1 VCVLRPLEGVLDIEV
16 NEVRRKLEQ
25 LEPGNRPPDPRPLID
40 DLLQTNL
47 PELERTL
54 RQIQERFK
62 NAPPRPQASAPP
74 RSPVPPIVAAV
85 NRGSQRYTDIKAP
98 VLAIYAF
105 EEVQGPDGSPNRMA
119 AEARNQMKR
128 DQAAAFEAGVPSARV
143 VRLDNASHHVFRSNE
158 SDVLREID
166 AFIRSLTKLDD
177 KPKP

>member
-1 VCVLRPLEGVLDIEV
+1 
-16 NEVRRKLEQ
+16 
-25 LEPGNRPPDPRPLID
+25 
-40 DLLQTNL
+40 
-47 PELERTL
+47 
-54 RQIQERFK
+54 
-62 NAPPRPQASAPP
+62 
-74 RSPVPPIVAAV
+74 
-85 NRGSQRYTDIKAP
+85 
-98 VLAIYAF
+98 
-105 EEVQGPDGSPNRMA
+105 MA